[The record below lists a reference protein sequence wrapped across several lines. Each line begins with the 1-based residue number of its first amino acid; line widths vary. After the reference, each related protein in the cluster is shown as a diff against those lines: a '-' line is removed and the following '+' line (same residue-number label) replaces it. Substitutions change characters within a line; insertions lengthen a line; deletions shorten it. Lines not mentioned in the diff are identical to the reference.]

1 MLSSSLQKWE
11 GDGKIHSGLQRFH
24 SHLETTHSTS
34 DLISLAKARCVV
46 VQQTAT
52 KSQWHGKIS
61 IYLPYI
67 CRQAGNQL
75 IQTRLGWW
83 PALSFKLSGTA
94 LCNRF
99 PSLPLESEDQ
109 PGHVFFFHC
118 DGRSPRGQTLLGKYI
133 SCTCIM
139 ATYILVA
146 KANHV
151 TKSTAKLQG
160 NTFCLQ

>member
-1 MLSSSLQKWE
+1 MLSSSLQQWE
-11 GDGKIHSGLQRFH
+11 GDGKTHSGLQRFH

-34 DLISLAKARCVV
+34 DFISLAKARCLV

-52 KSQWHGKIS
+52 KSQWHGTIS
-61 IYLPYI
+61 TYLSYI
-67 CRQAGNQL
+67 CRQAGSQL

-83 PALSFKLSGTA
+83 PALSFKSSGTA

-99 PSLPLESEDQ
+99 PSLPLESGDQ
-109 PGHVFFFHC
+109 PGHVFFHC
-118 DGRSPRGQTLLGKYI
+118 DHRSPRGQTLLDKYI

-139 ATYILVA
+139 VTYILVA

-151 TKSTAKLQG
+151 TKSTAKG
-160 NTFCLQ
+160 YRSIFCLQ